1 MTETNFVIINSKF
14 RNLSSKS
21 TSDFI
26 YSLGE
31 SLEVSDIAI
40 KSVSMVNAEYNIK
53 QGHNNLV
60 VNDGTSDFNLIV
72 PVGQYNINQLI
83 TEITDQLT
91 AQYGGTNTITLSS
104 TTKKLFFSSTTPLRY
119 GTDTKTSPLGFILG
133 LGDEP
138 NALSTTYFPE
148 FPSPAFV
155 TNYLPNLQ
163 GSNNYHIS
171 SATLGQGQGS
181 LLKNNEKKPI
191 ILSVLNNVDFGDVI
205 NYEVNEIK
213 LNQRHFNRP
222 TNIQDIDIKVLDHD
236 NEVVD
241 LHGTN
246 IEIILQII
254 TSPVLPYSLQG
265 NKHAIY

>member
-14 RNLSSKS
+14 RNVSSKS

-31 SLEVSDIAI
+31 SLEVSDIAV

-53 QGHNNLV
+53 AGHNTLIVNNGTTNFNLV
-60 VNDGTSDFNLIV
+60 V
-72 PVGQYNINQLI
+72 PEGQYDINQLI
-83 TEITDQLT
+83 TAITSALT
-91 AQYGGTNTITLSS
+91 TQYGGTNTIILQS
-104 TTKKLFFSSTTPLRY
+104 TTKKLFFTSTATPLRFV
-119 GTDTKTSPLGFILG
+119 TDIKTSPLGFILG
-133 LGDEP
+133 LGDDP
-138 NALSTTYFPE
+138 FGYYPE
-148 FPSPAFV
+148 FVQTSFV
-155 TNYLPNLQ
+155 APFLTNLQ

-191 ILSVLNNVDFGDVI
+191 ILSVLNNVDFGDVLS
-205 NYEVNEIK
+205 YEVNEIK

-222 TNIQDIDIKVLDHD
+222 TNIQDIDIKILDDD

-246 IEIILQII
+246 VEIVLQII
-254 TSPVLPYSLQG
+254 KTPVLPYSIQG
-265 NKHAIY
+265 NQHAIY

>member
-14 RNLSSKS
+14 RNVSSKS

-31 SLEVSDIAI
+31 SLEVSDIAV

-53 QGHNNLV
+53 AGHNTLVVNNGSTDFNLV
-60 VNDGTSDFNLIV
+60 VPI
-72 PVGQYNINQLI
+72 GQYDINQLI
-83 TEITDQLT
+83 TAITSALT
-91 AQYGGTNTITLSS
+91 TQYGGTNTIILQSIS
-104 TTKKLFFSSTTPLRY
+104 KKLFFTSTQPLRY
-119 GTDTKTSPLGFILG
+119 STDVNTSPVGYILG
-133 LGDEP
+133 LGDE
-138 NALSTTYFPE
+138 ASSYYPE
-148 FPSPAFV
+148 FASSAFLAPF
-155 TNYLPNLQ
+155 LPNLQ

-191 ILSVLNNVDFGDVI
+191 IMSILNDVDFGDVI
-205 NYEVNEIK
+205 SYEVNEIK

-222 TNIQDIDIKVLDHD
+222 TNIQDIDIKILDDD

-241 LHGTN
+241 LNGTN
-246 IEIILQII
+246 VEIVLQII
-254 TSPVLPYSLQG
+254 KTPVLPYSIQG
-265 NKHAIY
+265 NQHAIY

>member
-14 RNLSSKS
+14 RNVSSKS

-53 QGHNNLV
+53 AGHNILLVNNGVVDYNLV
-60 VNDGTSDFNLIV
+60 VPI
-72 PVGQYNINQLI
+72 GQYDINQLI
-83 TEITDQLT
+83 TEITTQLT
-91 AQYGGTNTITLSS
+91 TQYGGTHTITLNPV
-104 TTKKLFFSSTTPLRY
+104 TKKLSFANTPSLRF
-119 GTDTKTSPLGFILG
+119 GTDLTTSPVGFILG

-138 NALSTTYFPE
+138 DDYYPE
-148 FPSPAFV
+148 FVQPSFIAPF
-155 TNYLPNLQ
+155 LPNLQ

-191 ILSVLNNVDFGDVI
+191 ILSVLNNVDFGDVLS
-205 NYEVNEIK
+205 YEVNEIK

-222 TNIQDIDIKVLDHD
+222 TNIQDIDIKILDDD

-246 IEIILQII
+246 IELVLQII
-254 TSPVLPYSLQG
+254 KTPILPYTVQG
-265 NKHAIY
+265 NRSSHY

>member
-14 RNLSSKS
+14 RNVSSKS

-31 SLEVSDIAI
+31 SLEVSDIAV

-53 QGHNNLV
+53 EGHNTLI
-60 VNDGTSDFNLIV
+60 VNNGTTDFNLVV
-72 PVGQYNINQLI
+72 PVGQYDINQLI
-83 TEITDQLT
+83 TEITTRLT
-91 AQYGGTNTITLSS
+91 AQYGGTHNIILQS
-104 TTKKLFFSSTTPLRY
+104 TTKKLFFTNTPALRFL
-119 GTDTKTSPLGFILG
+119 TDIKTSPVGFILG
-133 LGDEP
+133 LGDDP
-138 NALSTTYFPE
+138 FGYYPE
-148 FPSPAFV
+148 FVQTSFV
-155 TNYLPNLQ
+155 APFLPNLQ

-191 ILSVLNNVDFGDVI
+191 ILSVLNNVDFGDVLS
-205 NYEVNEIK
+205 YEVNEIK

-222 TNIQDIDIKVLDHD
+222 TNIQDIDIKILDDD

-246 IEIILQII
+246 VEIVLQII
-254 TSPVLPYSLQG
+254 KTPVLPYSITG
-265 NKHAIY
+265 NHSAVY

>member
-14 RNLSSKS
+14 RNVSSKS

-53 QGHNNLV
+53 AGHNTLV
-60 VNDGTSDFNLIV
+60 VNNGTTDFNLVV
-72 PVGQYNINQLI
+72 PVGQYDINQLI
-83 TEITDQLT
+83 TAITTALT
-91 AQYGGTNTITLSS
+91 TQYGGTNTIVLQS
-104 TTKKLFFSSTTPLRY
+104 TTKKLYFSSTTPLRY
-119 GTDTKTSPLGFILG
+119 GTDLNTSPVGFILG
-133 LGDEP
+133 LGDTP
-138 NALSTTYFPE
+138 NDYYPE
-148 FPSPAFV
+148 FASSGFLAPL
-155 TNYLPNLQ
+155 LPNLQ

-205 NYEVNEIK
+205 SYEVNEIK

-222 TNIQDIDIKVLDHD
+222 TNIQDIDIKILDDD

-241 LHGTN
+241 LNGTN
-246 IEIILQII
+246 VEIVLQII
-254 TSPVLPYSLQG
+254 KTPVLPYSIQG

>member
-14 RNLSSKS
+14 RNVSSKS

-31 SLEVSDIAI
+31 SLEVSDIAV

-53 QGHNNLV
+53 AGHNTLV
-60 VNDGTSDFNLIV
+60 VNDGTTDFDLIV
-72 PVGQYNINQLI
+72 PVGQYDINQLI
-83 TEITDQLT
+83 SEITSQLT
-91 AQYGGTNTITLSS
+91 AQYGGTNTIVLQS
-104 TTKKLFFSSTTPLRY
+104 TSKRLFFSTTTALRY
-119 GTDTKTSPLGFILG
+119 KTDVNTSPIGFILG
-133 LGDEP
+133 LGDE
-138 NALSTTYFPE
+138 AFGYYPE
-148 FPSPAFV
+148 FASSAFLAPF
-155 TNYLPNLQ
+155 LPNLQ

-191 ILSVLNNVDFGDVI
+191 IMSVLNNVEFGDI
-205 NYEVNEIK
+205 ISYEVNEIK

-222 TNIQDIDIKVLDHD
+222 TNIQDIDIKILDDD

-246 IEIILQII
+246 VEIILQII
-254 TSPVLPYSLQG
+254 KTPVLPYSIQG

>member
-14 RNLSSKS
+14 RNVSSKS

-31 SLEVSDIAI
+31 SLEVSDIAV

-53 QGHNNLV
+53 AGHNTLI
-60 VNDGTSDFNLIV
+60 VNNGITDFNLVV
-72 PVGQYNINQLI
+72 PVGQYDITQLI
-83 TEITDQLT
+83 TAITTALT
-91 AQYGGTNTITLSS
+91 TQYGGTNTITLQP
-104 TTKKLFFSSTTPLRY
+104 TTKRLFFTSTTPLRF
-119 GTDTKTSPLGFILG
+119 GTDVNASPVGFILG
-133 LGDEP
+133 LGDES
-138 NALSTTYFPE
+138 NNINNYYPE
-148 FPSPAFV
+148 FGSSSFLAPF
-155 TNYLPNLQ
+155 LPNLQ

-205 NYEVNEIK
+205 SYEVNEIK

-222 TNIQDIDIKVLDHD
+222 TNIQDIDIKVLDDD

-241 LHGTN
+241 LNGTN
-246 IEIILQII
+246 IEIVLQII
-254 TSPVLPYSLQG
+254 KTPVLPYSITG
-265 NKHAIY
+265 NQHAVY

>member
-14 RNLSSKS
+14 RNVSSKS

-31 SLEVSDIAI
+31 SLEVSDIAV

-53 QGHNNLV
+53 AGHNILR
-60 VNDGTSDFNLIV
+60 VNDGTTDFNLVV
-72 PVGQYNINQLI
+72 PTGQYDINQLI
-83 TEITDQLT
+83 TAITSALT
-91 AQYGGTNTITLSS
+91 TQYGGTHTITLQS
-104 TTKKLFFSSTTPLRY
+104 TTKKLFFTNTPALRF
-119 GTDTKTSPLGFILG
+119 GTDLKTSPVGFILG
-133 LGDEP
+133 LGDDP
-138 NALSTTYFPE
+138 FGYYPE
-148 FPSPAFV
+148 FAQTAFV
-155 TNYLPNLQ
+155 APFLPNLQ

-191 ILSVLNNVDFGDVI
+191 ILSVLNNVDFGDVLS
-205 NYEVNEIK
+205 YEVNEIK

-222 TNIQDIDIKVLDHD
+222 TNIQDIDIKILDDD

-246 IEIILQII
+246 VEIVLQII
-254 TSPVLPYSLQG
+254 KTPILPYSIQG